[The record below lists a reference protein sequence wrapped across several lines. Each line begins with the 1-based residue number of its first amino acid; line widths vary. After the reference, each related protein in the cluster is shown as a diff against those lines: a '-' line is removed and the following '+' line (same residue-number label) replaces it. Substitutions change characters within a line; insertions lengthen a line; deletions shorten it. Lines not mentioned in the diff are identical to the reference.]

1 MNAYLHV
8 LIRYLTAFIEKT
20 GSDYASARNIALKN
34 HGPMNKSLVLVLL
47 LSSLSL
53 FSTAQEKWDLERCI
67 REALD
72 KNLTIAQMD
81 LNKQGY
87 DINGKQLRRER
98 IPSLNVNSDFG
109 FTVGRVINPSTND
122 FETENS
128 LYQSIGVGTG
138 FVLYN
143 GGRINKSVRQND
155 FYVSSAEQDLRQAR
169 EDVSLS
175 VALSY
180 LNLLFA
186 YENITIAQRRVDLTK
201 EQLSNMDK
209 MIQAGTRPENDRY
222 DILSQLATDE
232 SGLITAKNTVDINM
246 LDLKQKMLME
256 PGYPLEIVRPELS
269 MASLEPLEN
278 QPFDTVYAIALKNQA
293 SIQAAEF
300 RQKASELG
308 VDIARSQRIPSLSLG
323 GNLGTNW
330 SNFAKTPID
339 YSLERVQ
346 QPGVYINGQ
355 SALFEYDTYVP
366 TTFEPVS
373 YLDQLDQNI
382 GYGWGA
388 SLSIPILN
396 NYAGQ
401 ASIERAKINV
411 INADI
416 ETEQLKQTLKT
427 NVQNALTS
435 ALAAKKSLEAAETS
449 SKAAKIALDNADRKL
464 QLGAISSYEYLS
476 ARNRSDIA
484 DNNLLIKKY
493 DYYFQIKVL
502 EYYMGRGIHIE

>member
-1 MNAYLHV
+1 MNAYLHG
-8 LIRYLTAFIEKT
+8 LIRYLSVFIEK
-20 GSDYASARNIALKN
+20 SSPDPLPARNIALKN
-34 HGPMNKSLVLVLL
+34 LRPMNKSFVLILL
-47 LSSLSL
+47 LFLGNQW
-53 FSTAQEKWDLERCI
+53 TGAQEQWDLERCI

-72 KNLTIAQMD
+72 KNLTIAQIK

-109 FTVGRVINPSTND
+109 FTVGRVVNPATND

-138 FVLYN
+138 LLLYN
-143 GGRINKSVRQND
+143 GGRINKGVRQND
-155 FYVSSAEQDLRQAR
+155 YYVSAAQQDIRQAQ
-169 EDVSLS
+169 EDVSLN
-175 VALSY
+175 VANSY
-180 LNLLFA
+180 LSLLFA
-186 YENITIAQRRVDLTK
+186 YENVSIAEKRVELTK

-209 MIQAGTRPENDRY
+209 MISAGTRPENDRY

-232 SGLITAKNTVDINM
+232 SGLISAKNNVDIN
-246 LDLKQKMLME
+246 LLNLKQSMMME
-256 PGYPLEIVRPELS
+256 PNYPLDIVRPALS
-269 MASLEPLEN
+269 LASLDPLEQ

-293 SIQAAEF
+293 AIQAAEL

-308 VDIARSQRIPSLSLG
+308 IDIARAQRIPSLSIG

-330 SNFAKTPID
+330 SNFSKEPID
-339 YSLERVQ
+339 YSIERVQ

-366 TTFEPVS
+366 TGYEPVK

-388 SLSIPILN
+388 TLSIPILN

-401 ASIERAKINV
+401 AGVERAKINV
-411 INADI
+411 INAEI

-449 SKAAKIALDNADRKL
+449 AKAAKIALDNADRKL